1 MKLYE
6 INETLEA
13 AWMYISDLIESEEEN
28 ENGQLEKMERVL
40 SDLDMSK
47 SEKLLN
53 YARLIKNT
61 KADALAIKAEKDRLA
76 ARQKTLDS
84 KVDWLSGAIKASMSV
99 GEKIQDETCV
109 IGTRK
114 SQRLEMLTDAESL
127 PESYQMISYSAN
139 KVRLKKD
146 IKEGLVCTFAQ
157 LVDDFSVSIK

>member
-13 AWMYISDLIESEEEN
+13 AWMHISDLIDGEDES
-28 ENGQLEKMERVL
+28 GQLEKMERVL
-40 SDLDMSK
+40 ADLDMSK

-53 YARLIKNT
+53 YARLVKNT
-61 KADALAIKAEKDRLA
+61 KANALAIKAEKDRLA
-76 ARQKTLDS
+76 ARQKTLDT
-84 KVDWLSGAIKASMSV
+84 KVAWLTGAIKESLSV

-127 PESYQMISYSAN
+127 PESYRMISYSAN
-139 KVRLKKD
+139 KARLKKD
-146 IKEGLVCTFAQ
+146 MKEGLVCTFAE